1 MTKLTYPL
9 VLALFSF
16 IPLNL
21 MSTSSNQKEFPD
33 PSVFVIGDS
42 ISIGYHETLHDL
54 SEGHYAYSRKGG
66 LEEAGRDLDDPR
78 GANGGDSARVL
89 AYLREELEGEDLAAE
104 VILVNAGLHDIRK
117 NPESGERQVPLPAYR
132 ENLEAIERIV
142 REAGRKLVWITTTPV
157 DEKRHQRHSNS
168 FHRYE
173 ADHAAYAAAAR
184 EIMASRGV
192 PMINLHAFTVKLWQD
207 GGDPFRD
214 HVHFH
219 PDVSAQQG
227 RFIHEWLLE
236 YLGVRASKPSA
247 LSLDEPVRGWN
258 ILSNSLA
265 DGLRVIDRAGA
276 YGINH
281 LQLSHEIVHDL
292 RHVRNEDRL
301 LVAETLTRAA
311 HAAGIQEVVLWDRV
325 FYPLSHYPDEFRTGP
340 GKTLDLDN
348 PAFWEWFKADYRRL
362 LDEAPDIQGLIL
374 TFIETATRVERQY
387 SKKLKTDEE
396 KLAAAVNAV
405 ADVVIG
411 ERGMN
416 LYARTFSYDFAE
428 YENITGAINLF
439 ERPDIRLMM
448 KEAPH
453 DFLLTHPNNFFPGRL
468 ARPSIVEFDAAGEF
482 NGQGLIANT
491 WPEYVLRRWSD
502 FIERDHVIGYV
513 ARTDRYGKTRMI
525 DRPSE
530 INLLALK
537 RYAEDRSID
546 AEQIYREFI
555 EEHYGREAY
564 PHLRSAFGKA
574 YGIVN
579 ATLYTLG
586 TNVANHSR
594 FNFDPYVSSYARH
607 VSGKWID
614 PPVVR
619 PGYGVDEELHYWKD
633 IINHIGP
640 AWMKAG
646 GTQLHEVPNVV
657 EAGWLT
663 PDERMDETWLR
674 KILTQK
680 DHGIRLA
687 EEAAAAVEAAKPF
700 LAETDYRQLFHHFQ
714 HTLLTARLYRAGAA
728 AYWGFRVW
736 ARGDAFR
743 SDFVVRET
751 ASGLLEMREVADA
764 IRDYPVKPP
773 SGGQWNWVDD
783 IQMVDR
789 YWEWIVE
796 EGWPESFRKGLP
808 TGMGGERFT
817 DLPER

>member
-1 MTKLTYPL
+1 
-9 VLALFSF
+9 
-16 IPLNL
+16 
-21 MSTSSNQKEFPD
+21 MSTSSNHKEFPD

-66 LEEAGRDLDDPR
+66 LEEAGRNLDDPR

-89 AYLREELEGEDLAAE
+89 AFLEEELPTGRIAAE
-104 VILVNAGLHDIRK
+104 VILVNAGLHDIK
-117 NPESGERQVPLPAYR
+117 TDPKSGQRQMPLEAYR
-132 ENLEAIERIV
+132 KNLEAIERVV
-142 REAGRKLVWITTTPV
+142 REAGRELVWITTTPV
-157 DEKRHQRHSNS
+157 DEERHQRHASS

-173 ADHAAYAAAAR
+173 ADHAAYDAAAR

-192 PMINLHAFTVKLWQD
+192 PLIDLHAFTVKLWKD
-207 GGDPFRD
+207 EGDPFRD

-219 PDVSAQQG
+219 PGVSALQG
-227 RFIHEWLLE
+227 RFVHEWLVE
-236 YLGVRASKPSA
+236 YLGASASKATP
-247 LSLDEPVRGWN
+247 LSRGEPVRGWN
-258 ILSNSLA
+258 ILSDSIA

-301 LVAETLTRAA
+301 LVAATLTRAA

-340 GKTLDLDN
+340 GRTLDLDN

-362 LDEAPDIQGLIL
+362 LDQAPNIQGLIL
-374 TFIETATRVERQY
+374 TFIETATRVEAQY
-387 SKKLKTDEE
+387 SETFKTDEE

-411 ERGMN
+411 ERGLN
-416 LYARTFSYDFAE
+416 LYARTFSYDFDE
-428 YENITGAINLF
+428 YENITGAIDLF
-439 ERPDIRLMM
+439 ERQEIRLMM
-448 KEAPH
+448 KETPH
-453 DFLLTHPNNFFPGRL
+453 DFFLTHPNNFFPGRL
-468 ARPSIVEFDAAGEF
+468 ARPTIVEFDAAGEF

-491 WPEYVLRRWSD
+491 WPEYMLRRWSD

-537 RYAEDRSID
+537 RHAEDRSID

-555 EEHYGREAY
+555 GEHYGQEAY

-586 TNVANHSR
+586 TNAANHSI
-594 FNFDPYVSSYARH
+594 FNLDPYVSSYARH
-607 VSGKWID
+607 VSGKWLD

-619 PGYGVDEELHYWKD
+619 LGYGIDEELHYWKD
-633 IINHIGP
+633 IVNHIAP
-640 AWMKAG
+640 AWAKAG
-646 GTQLHEVPNVV
+646 GAHLHEVPQVV

-680 DHGIRLA
+680 DHGLRLA
-687 EEAAAAVEAAKPF
+687 EEAAAAIEAARPF
-700 LAETDYRQLFHHFQ
+700 LSETDYRQLYHHFQ

-751 ASGLLEMREVADA
+751 ASGLLQMREVANA

-783 IQMVDR
+783 TVMAER

-796 EGWPESFRKGLP
+796 KGWPEAFRKALP
-808 TGMGGERFT
+808 TAMGGERFT